1 MFGIEIDD
9 IPYDAIKLYKR
20 ENLILK
26 YKRDIEEIV
35 KWLVMLFKISTFI
48 VFKNRLKSL
57 LY

>member
-48 VFKNRLKSL
+48 VF
-57 LY
+57 